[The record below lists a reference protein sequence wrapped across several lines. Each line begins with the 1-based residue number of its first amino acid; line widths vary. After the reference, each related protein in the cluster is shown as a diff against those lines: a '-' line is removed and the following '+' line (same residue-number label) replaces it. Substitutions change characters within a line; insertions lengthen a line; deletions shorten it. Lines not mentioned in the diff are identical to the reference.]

1 MISCQ
6 PVSCRLGCRGKLNR
20 SGKAVFFA
28 FLIRGILIHCDNQ
41 VVSRDFI
48 EENNMALET
57 EDFPLLI
64 AQTGPLNGQR
74 WILKGDFIVG
84 RDDTCNVVI
93 QNRQVSRYH
102 ARFVTLSHGV
112 QLEDMGSKNGTHIN
126 GQELMEPIILQDGDV
141 IQIAFAQQFMY
152 MSSDS
157 TIPLESPSEKTTAV
171 VSAGRL
177 LRLDK
182 RSRRV
187 WIGDEELLPPLSV
200 SQYQLL
206 ELLYDNPGR
215 VVTRSELIQA
225 VWGQEDAVGV
235 SEQALDALVRRLRD
249 RLSATNV
256 NHQFLITVR
265 GHGLRFENPPDQNL

>member
-1 MISCQ
+1 
-6 PVSCRLGCRGKLNR
+6 
-20 SGKAVFFA
+20 
-28 FLIRGILIHCDNQ
+28 
-41 VVSRDFI
+41 
-48 EENNMALET
+48 MALET
-57 EDFPLLI
+57 EDFPSLI

-74 WILKGDFIVG
+74 WVIKGDVIIG
-84 RDDTCNVVI
+84 RDDSCNVVI

-102 ARFVTLSHGV
+102 ARFVNLPQGV
-112 QLEDMGSKNGTHIN
+112 QLEDLGSKNGTHIN
-126 GQELMEPIILQDGDV
+126 GREVVEPVMLQDGDV
-141 IQIAFAQQFMY
+141 IQIAYAQQFIY
-152 MSSDS
+152 LSSDS
-157 TIPLESPSEKTTAV
+157 TLPLELPTESPSETLA
-171 VSAGRL
+171 ALRL

-235 SEQALDALVRRLRD
+235 SEQALDALIRRLRD
-249 RLSATNV
+249 RLSAINLK
-256 NHQFLITVR
+256 HSFLVTIR
-265 GHGLRFENPPDQNL
+265 GHGLRLDNPTYK